1 MTKITMIS
9 MKKKNVTLNLKDDL
23 IKLQYYEIR
32 FRIYSI
38 PSFDFGIFKFRELQS
53 QFNNNNGRFQT
64 NSINK

>member
-1 MTKITMIS
+1 MIS

-38 PSFDFGIFKFRELQS
+38 PSFDFGIFKFREL
-53 QFNNNNGRFQT
+53 
-64 NSINK
+64 SIPISIQ